1 MQPVFYI
8 QVSEKSSVWRGFSSR
23 ARFCKSQYSLA
34 RFGVSA
40 EQDATDRRTKSPR
53 LLPVAQPE
61 PLCFSP
67 RAPLSSGLTR
77 LRYADKTR
85 GKPRSIGLRAD
96 AYGFLFFLTE
106 KFDCGQLIY
115 KSPPSHPLR
124 SLLKAQKIKN
134 SLYSCILTKI
144 NFCSVS
150 V

>member
-1 MQPVFYI
+1 MAGLFLTGSFLQEPIFTRPFRCV
-8 QVSEKSSVWRGFSSR
+8 
-23 ARFCKSQYSLA
+23 
-34 RFGVSA
+34 
-40 EQDATDRRTKSPR
+40 RRTGSNGSADKVAP
-53 LLPVAQPE
+53 PVARCSARATLFFPS
-61 PLCFSP
+61 CSP
-67 RAPLSSGLTR
+67 FRRLNP

-96 AYGFLFFLTE
+96 AYGFSFFLSE

-115 KSPPSHPLR
+115 KSPPSRPLR
-124 SLLKAQKIKN
+124 SLLKPKKLKN